1 VKEFEKLTLAANE
14 ASAEGSSAAD
24 GAEGTVFGAMTAD
37 GAAAAAA
44 APVVKPKKKKP
55 AEDLSF
61 LDAGVAAIKG
71 SKKK

>member
-1 VKEFEKLTLAANE
+1 MKLAANE
-14 ASAEGSSAAD
+14 ANTEGNSAAAD
-24 GAEGTVFGAMTAD
+24 GAEGTVFGAMTANAD
-37 GAAAAAA
+37 AAAAAA
-44 APVVKPKKKKP
+44 ATPVVKPKKKKP